1 MPEILL
7 QCFPELKFSLS
18 KKRLFYSR
26 SNKKPVLNIQ
36 NGRNL
41 ANLSKNLQERMRI
54 TCFYKEQRYGSSF
67 MR

>member
-26 SNKKPVLNIQ
+26 SNKKPVLKV
-36 NGRNL
+36 GTGHDSAREKARL
-41 ANLSKNLQERMRI
+41 YS
-54 TCFYKEQRYGSSF
+54 EQRYGSSC